1 MSGRLENNRTPA
13 SRDNG
18 GRPMPPDLMPH
29 MEMTGSRVERIEA
42 PNFGDIEVIWL
53 RISPELSLHLIQRS
67 TVEAAGGPLRG
78 TTGILRHPIRLLP
91 AVTTSAS
98 PSPIS
103 TPSFNLSRQDKG
115 IETFLT
121 RQPEGKT
128 KQLFFFDVDGN
139 GLEVVNR
146 EN

>member
-1 MSGRLENNRTPA
+1 MAATDVRLNHI
-13 SRDNG
+13 SRESPNIARLAAFYEEVLG
-18 GRPMPPDLMPH
+18 F
-29 MEMTGSRVERIEA
+29 ERIEA

-53 RISPELSLHLIQRS
+53 RISPELSLHLIQRDPQS
-67 TVEAAGGPLRG
+67 KLPEGPYG
-78 TTGILRHPIRLLP
+78 APPGSFVTDPKLLP
-91 AVTTSAS
+91 RGHHICFSVSNFDDFVQS
-98 PSPIS
+98 
-103 TPSFNLSRQDKG
+103 LKDKG